1 MGRQLRIVH
10 HTGYR
15 YQAGVAASRNEARLA
30 ALEASRSRDYAHD
43 LADASPEFRKL
54 AFGDDDVVTGQ
65 LVDTTADSDEVL
77 DADLADDEDDAD
89 ETLDFTGL
97 ADDLWD
103 QA

>member
-1 MGRQLRIVH
+1 MSAPGSG
-10 HTGYR
+10 HTAPG
-15 YQAGVAASRNEARLA
+15 GDSIRL
-30 ALEASRSRDYAHD
+30 EDAHD

-65 LVDTTADSDEVL
+65 LVDTTADSDEIL
-77 DADLADDEDDAD
+77 DADLTDDEDDPD